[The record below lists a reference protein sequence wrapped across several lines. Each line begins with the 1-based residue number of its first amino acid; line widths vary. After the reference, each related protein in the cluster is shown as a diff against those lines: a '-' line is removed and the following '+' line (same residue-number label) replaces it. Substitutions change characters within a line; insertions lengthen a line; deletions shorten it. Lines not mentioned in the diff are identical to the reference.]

1 MRRAICQNSQ
11 YKFYLL
17 PIKCIKV
24 HVDGIRLTLI
34 NFIPLTEGL
43 DCAITDLILKFEDH
57 VTVIGFIQAVDRC
70 LKAIPGLDGNPRIF
84 SGDESVIDD
93 LRMSEQAF
101 VLSVAIFHFRRIQ
114 DNDKAFFIA
123 ICSRAWQAL

>member
-57 VTVIGFIQAVDRC
+57 VTVIGFIQTIDRR
-70 LKAIPGLDGNPRIF
+70 LKAITRLNCELRVFAADHAILHN
-84 SGDESVIDD
+84 
-93 LRMSEQAF
+93 LRMSDQTF
-101 VLSVAIFHFRRIQ
+101 ILSSAIFRF
-114 DNDKAFFIA
+114 
-123 ICSRAWQAL
+123 W